1 MRFVELTEIIHCLN
15 CGQQELKL
23 SVQNNELVCKNCNSR
38 YRIQRGVPIL
48 LALSNK
54 ENIFEPAIHE
64 KQGTVFNYIDHYQ
77 KDGQECDYFEERDA
91 GTEHADR
98 RVREYIISQI
108 QKKSGKI
115 LDVGCGSAWVARNMC
130 PKNYEVI
137 SMDISLENTSGALE
151 KYPFENHS
159 AVVADVFSLPFND
172 NVFDYIIASEIIE
185 HVIDPA
191 AFVQNLMRILKPGGT
206 LIVTT
211 PYKEKIRYSLCV
223 HCNKTTPLF
232 AHIHSFDE
240 KKLLSLYQESDLKS
254 TVYYTFANKLPVHLR
269 MHFFLKYF
277 NFWWWEKT
285 DQFLNSF
292 YNVPLR
298 ILVKWEKRQ

>member
-1 MRFVELTEIIHCLN
+1 MRLAKLTEIIHCLN
-15 CGQQELKL
+15 CGQQELKQ
-23 SVQNNELVCKNCNSR
+23 SVQTNELVCENCNNK
-38 YRIQRGVPIL
+38 YGIQLGVPIL
-48 LALSNK
+48 LAQINK
-54 ENIFEPAIHE
+54 ENTFEPDIHR

-108 QKKSGKI
+108 QKKTGKI
-115 LDVGCGSAWVARNMC
+115 LDVGCGSAWVASKMC
-130 PKNYEVI
+130 PRNYEVF

-159 AVVADVFSLPFND
+159 AVVADVFSLPFNN

-185 HVIDPA
+185 HVIDPV
-191 AFVQNLMRILKPGGT
+191 AFVQNLIRILKPGGT

-223 HCNKTTPLF
+223 HCNKPTPLF

-240 KKLLSLYQESDLKS
+240 KKLLSLYQGSNLKS
-254 TVYYTFANKLPVHLR
+254 SDYYTFVNKIAVHLR
-269 MHFFLKYF
+269 MHVFLKYF
-277 NFWWWEKT
+277 NFSWWQKA
-285 DQFLNSF
+285 DHLLNAI

-298 ILVKWEKRQ
+298 ILVKWEKK